1 MTHCQSVT
9 LEKITVYPV
18 KSLSGIDVKQW
29 PLTPQGLQYD
39 RHWMLV
45 MPNGRFVSQRQIPAM
60 TLINTAIEQESL
72 ILSADGHG
80 EVRLPL
86 VRHHSGEVLSA
97 TIWRDQCDVV
107 EASEAASAWL
117 NNVLKPA
124 NPLRLVSMADDF
136 IRPQSHPERF
146 GEHTFTAFAD
156 AAPFLVAN
164 TASLERLNQQL
175 DKQQMASVD
184 MRRFRP
190 NFVISGLGAF
200 EEHKVLGLQHEDG
213 VALNLRDHC
222 ERCIMVTIDPNTG
235 HKAADMEP
243 FKTLIDLNPM
253 PGNPKA
259 PAFAVNATLESAR
272 NTIWKC
278 GDVLT
283 AQV

>member
-1 MTHCQSVT
+1 MTKCQCLT
-9 LEKITVYPV
+9 LEKIVVYPV
-18 KSLSGIDVKQW
+18 KSLRGIDVKQW

-45 MPNGRFVSQRQIPAM
+45 MPNGRFVSQRQIPTM
-60 TLINTAIEQESL
+60 SLIDTAIEQESL

-86 VRHHSGEVLSA
+86 VKHHSSEVLSA

-117 NNVLKPA
+117 NEVIKPVK
-124 NPLRLVSMADDF
+124 PLRLVSMADGF

-156 AAPFLVAN
+156 AAPYLVAN

-175 DKQQMASVD
+175 DKQQMTGVD

-190 NFVISGLGAF
+190 NLVVSGLGAF
-200 EEHKVLGLQHEDG
+200 EEHRVRGLQHKDG
-213 VALNLRDHC
+213 VALELRDHC
-222 ERCIMVTIDPNTG
+222 ERCIMTTIDPDSG
-235 HKAADMEP
+235 QKAPDMEP
-243 FKTLIDLNPM
+243 FKTLIGLNPM
-253 PGNPKA
+253 PDNPKA
-259 PAFAVNATLESAR
+259 PAFAVNATLESPG
-272 NTIWKC
+272 NTIWSA
-278 GDVLT
+278 GDQLNVV
-283 AQV
+283 A

>member
-1 MTHCQSVT
+1 MTSSQSVT
-9 LEKITVYPV
+9 LEQIVLYPV
-18 KSLSGIDVKQW
+18 KSLRGIDVKQW

-86 VRHHSGEVLSA
+86 VSHHNSEVLSA
-97 TIWRDQCDVV
+97 TIWRDPCDVV

-117 NNVLKPA
+117 NEVLKPA
-124 NPLRLVSMADDF
+124 KPLRLVSMADDF
-136 IRPQSHPERF
+136 IRPQSQPERF

-156 AAPFLVAN
+156 AAPYLVAN
-164 TASLERLNQQL
+164 TASLERLNQRLDQQQL
-175 DKQQMASVD
+175 TTVD

-190 NFVISGLGAF
+190 NLVVSGLDAF
-200 EEHKVLGLQHEDG
+200 AEHQVASLLHSDG
-213 VALNLRDHC
+213 IALDLRDHC
-222 ERCIMVTIDPNTG
+222 ERCIMTTIDPDSAQ
-235 HKAADMEP
+235 KDADMEP

-253 PGNPKA
+253 PDNPKA
-259 PAFAVNATLESAR
+259 PAFAVNAILETPRNLIWSVGDQLSAV
-272 NTIWKC
+272 K
-278 GDVLT
+278 
-283 AQV
+283 